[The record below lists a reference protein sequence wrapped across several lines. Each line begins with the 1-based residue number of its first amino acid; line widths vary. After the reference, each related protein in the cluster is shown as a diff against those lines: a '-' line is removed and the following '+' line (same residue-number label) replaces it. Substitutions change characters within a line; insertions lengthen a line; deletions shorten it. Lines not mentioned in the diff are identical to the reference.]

1 MVMIGKLSACS
12 SEEVGSVQLAGAC
25 LGSAGKL
32 EQSGYVG
39 GFY

>member
-12 SEEVGSVQLAGAC
+12 SEEVRSVQLAGAC